1 MLYTQQ
7 NTLVYTKAP
16 AYPIGTLVNY
26 QGTYGKVVDIYDK
39 LDRYFYTI
47 RTLEC
52 EVYTT
57 VERYLSHHVV

>member
-16 AYPIGTLVNY
+16 TYPVGTVVNY

-47 RTLEC
+47 RTREN

-57 VERYLSHHVV
+57 VERYLTHHVE